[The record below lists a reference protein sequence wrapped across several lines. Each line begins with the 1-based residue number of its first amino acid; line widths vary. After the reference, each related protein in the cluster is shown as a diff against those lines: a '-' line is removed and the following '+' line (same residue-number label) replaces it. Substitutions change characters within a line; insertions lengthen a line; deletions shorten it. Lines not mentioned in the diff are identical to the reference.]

1 MKAMKTISYTY
12 WKSKEFFL
20 GFINDYPDYIT
31 QGETKEE
38 LQENLKDLLVNLE
51 SNEIPYIRKVEQMQV
66 A

>member
-1 MKAMKTISYTY
+1 MMKTVSYTY
-12 WKSKEFFL
+12 WKSKDFFL

-38 LQENLKDLLVNLE
+38 LQENLKDLLADLE

>member
-1 MKAMKTISYTY
+1 MKTVSYTY
-12 WKSKEFFL
+12 WKSKDFFL

-38 LQENLKDLLVNLE
+38 LQENLKDLLADLE
-51 SNEIPYIRKVEQMQV
+51 SNEIPYIRKVEQMHV

>member
-1 MKAMKTISYTY
+1 MKTISYTY

-38 LQENLKDLLVNLE
+38 LQENLKDLLVDLE

>member
-1 MKAMKTISYTY
+1 MKAVSYTY
-12 WKSKEFFL
+12 WKSKDFFL
-20 GFINDYPDYIT
+20 GFINDYPDYLT

-38 LQENLKDLLVNLE
+38 LQENLKDLLVDLE

>member
-1 MKAMKTISYTY
+1 MKTVSYTY
-12 WKSKEFFL
+12 WKSKDFFL

-38 LQENLKDLLVNLE
+38 LQENLKDLLADLE
-51 SNEIPYIRKVEQMQV
+51 SHEIPYIRKVEQMHV

>member
-1 MKAMKTISYTY
+1 MKTVSYTY
-12 WKSKEFFL
+12 WKSKDFFL

-38 LQENLKDLLVNLE
+38 LQENLKDLLADLE

>member
-1 MKAMKTISYTY
+1 MKTVSYTY
-12 WKSKEFFL
+12 WKSKDFFL
-20 GFINDYPDYIT
+20 GFINDYPDYLT

-38 LQENLKDLLVNLE
+38 LQENLKDLLVDLE

>member
-1 MKAMKTISYTY
+1 MKTVSYTY
-12 WKSKEFFL
+12 WKSKGFFL

-38 LQENLKDLLVNLE
+38 LQENLKDLLVDFE